1 MKKAIYQSILT
12 SVLVLLVAG
21 CGQLSPATQ
30 TYQTNP
36 VASKTSLEITPA
48 INNST
53 GEVPNTST
61 LLPNGF
67 ASDTQ
72 DGLGLS
78 FFALD
83 GLALGEKRIPKQAWT
98 SKNTLHIVGPYTGSS
113 NIPLI
118 YFQPSIDGN
127 CDTCGLWLVKDEQ
140 TSQLMHL
147 NDIEALVGVPGS
159 DLMVFVERLPLPDSG
174 ILRSSMFLGNPS
186 SLPTAQPVLAVDS
199 SESLGIVPVAIQM
212 NAGNPAGIFYTQRPF
227 GIGGEILFDPLM
239 GLFYL
244 DLATKSTSEV
254 LPSSFAF
261 SSISQSQILVAYSER
276 GTGIDGG
283 IKIRDIG
290 SQEENFFQVLPDSDR
305 GAGMVV
311 ISPDDTRLAWLEA
324 RGSLSQDN
332 FHATLRVASMDGKPI
347 QEFPQE
353 QFIKTAGLGEAIW
366 VTPLGWLDNSSL
378 LVGVSSMGKDSQA
391 ANLRLDVLTGDITY
405 LAPGLFMGFLYP

>member
-1 MKKAIYQSILT
+1 MKTTIFSSIIV
-12 SVLVLLVAG
+12 SVLTLMVAG
-21 CGQLSPATQ
+21 CGQLSPSTQ
-30 TYQTNP
+30 INQNTPIASQTIF
-36 VASKTSLEITPA
+36 EETPA
-48 INNST
+48 INDPT
-53 GEVPNTST
+53 REVPNAST

-83 GLALGEKRIPKQAWT
+83 GLALGEKRIPEQAWI
-98 SKNTLHIVGPYTGSS
+98 SKNTLHIAGPNTGNS

-118 YFQPSIDGN
+118 FFQPSIDGN
-127 CDTCGLWLVKDEQ
+127 CDTCGLWLAKDEQ
-140 TSQLMHL
+140 SSQLMHF

-159 DLMVFVERLPLPDSG
+159 DLVVLVERLPQPESG
-174 ILRSSMFLGNPS
+174 ILRSSMFLGDPS
-186 SLPTAQPVLAVDS
+186 SLLSAQPVLVVDS
-199 SESLGIVPVAIQM
+199 SESLGIVPIAIRM
-212 NAGNPAGIFYTQRPF
+212 ESGSPTGIYYTQRPF

-244 DLATKSTSEV
+244 DLATNSTSEV
-254 LPSSFAF
+254 LPSLFAF

-290 SQEENFFQVLPDSDR
+290 SQEEKFFQVLPDSDR

-332 FHATLRVASMDGKPI
+332 FHATLRVASMDGKSI

-366 VTPLGWLDNSSL
+366 VTPLGWLDNNSL
-378 LVGVSSMGKDSQA
+378 LVGVRSMGKDSQA
-391 ANLRLDVLTGDITY
+391 ANLRLDILTGQVTY